1 MPGEFAQQRSF
12 GFFEYQ
18 AVDERMPLSG
28 VEAIEG
34 ANQLDASLDLMRPQ
48 PCAYLLVWR
57 GIQDSWEVVPRVPQ
71 GVLDAWSRSRL
82 TVPAVL
88 LAAEPLADLAAVG
101 VENFTDQVTP
111 RTPS

>member
-34 ANQLDASLDLMRPQ
+34 ANQLDTSLDLMRPQ
-48 PCAYLLVWR
+48 PCATSSFGGAFRILGRSSLAYRKASLTLGAVR
-57 GIQDSWEVVPRVPQ
+57 G
-71 GVLDAWSRSRL
+71 
-82 TVPAVL
+82 
-88 LAAEPLADLAAVG
+88 
-101 VENFTDQVTP
+101 
-111 RTPS
+111 